1 MQSFCQSIRH
11 YNPYIYVICDSM
23 YECKILILSN
33 SGDII
38 IFVMHNLLLA
48 LQIYGLI
55 LFQKIL

>member
-1 MQSFCQSIRH
+1 MQTFFQSIRH
-11 YNPYIYVICDSM
+11 YNLYIYVICDYV
-23 YECKILILSN
+23 YECKILMLTN